1 MRRVY
6 CEKIHELAIVIISA
20 QKKLC
25 NHTGGYTRIIP
36 AGFQKMLKK
45 RCDFSCKT
53 ERKKRLPR
61 PLQPLC
67 AVVCRGMPQLCSKL
81 QIVQNRA
88 GYGILNKSNISK
100 IGRGSQHRFPAAKT
114 IVGNEGVFMPMNK
127 IRMEICGSEY
137 IISTTDGEDYTLA
150 LAEKL
155 DKAMSEFMTA
165 VPQASVTTA
174 AVMCALSYLDELEK
188 SSASADNMRSQITE
202 YLDDAA
208 KANLE
213 AEDARREL
221 ERLRRQLGSLQSAQ
235 DKGE

>member
-1 MRRVY
+1 
-6 CEKIHELAIVIISA
+6 
-20 QKKLC
+20 
-25 NHTGGYTRIIP
+25 
-36 AGFQKMLKK
+36 
-45 RCDFSCKT
+45 
-53 ERKKRLPR
+53 
-61 PLQPLC
+61 
-67 AVVCRGMPQLCSKL
+67 
-81 QIVQNRA
+81 
-88 GYGILNKSNISK
+88 
-100 IGRGSQHRFPAAKT
+100 
-114 IVGNEGVFMPMNK
+114 MPMNK

-137 IISTTDGEDYTLA
+137 IISTTDSEDYTLA

-235 DKGE
+235 DKGD